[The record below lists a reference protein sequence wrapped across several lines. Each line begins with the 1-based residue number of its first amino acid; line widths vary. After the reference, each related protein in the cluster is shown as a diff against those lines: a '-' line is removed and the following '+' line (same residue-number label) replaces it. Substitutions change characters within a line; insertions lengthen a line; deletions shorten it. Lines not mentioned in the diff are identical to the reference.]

1 MGRPVP
7 TTPVLEV
14 ANALTA
20 FITPQELTVMNAQM
34 DFTGIL
40 TNNLM
45 SEMSA
50 YVSKYINYLLQRL
63 TISIK
68 IFIS

>member
-20 FITPQELTVMNAQM
+20 LITRQELTVMNAQM
-34 DFTGIL
+34 DFTGI
-40 TNNLM
+40 
-45 SEMSA
+45 
-50 YVSKYINYLLQRL
+50 
-63 TISIK
+63 
-68 IFIS
+68 

>member
-1 MGRPVP
+1 MRRPVP
-7 TTPVLEV
+7 TTLVLEV

-20 FITPQELTVMNAQM
+20 FITPQEPTVMNAQM
-34 DFTGIL
+34 DITGIL

-45 SEMSA
+45 TQMSA
-50 YVSKYINYLLQRL
+50 YVSKYISYLLQRL
-63 TISIK
+63 AISIK

>member
-1 MGRPVP
+1 MRRPVP

-14 ANALTA
+14 ANALIA

-34 DFTGIL
+34 DFTRIL
-40 TNNLM
+40 TNNLTTQ
-45 SEMSA
+45 MSA
-50 YVSKYINYLLQRL
+50 YVSKYISYLLQRL

>member
-1 MGRPVP
+1 MRRRVP
-7 TTPVLEV
+7 TTPELEV
-14 ANALTA
+14 ANALIA

-45 SEMSA
+45 TQTSA
-50 YVSKYINYLLQRL
+50 YVSKYISYLLQRL

-68 IFIS
+68 IFIP